1 MLFVFYFCN
10 NSLNHLGYVALNGS
24 IISEWWTGKDAEGRV
39 MGSSRYEPGIYLVGL
54 RPTTKA
60 SVW

>member
-1 MLFVFYFCN
+1 
-10 NSLNHLGYVALNGS
+10 LNGS